1 MSANVGIDLGTKVEA
16 RQKLESQQQENSTVK
31 KVADQDARMSDIR

>member
-1 MSANVGIDLGTKVEA
+1 MTVNIGIDLGIKVEA

-31 KVADQDARMSDIR
+31 KVVDQDAHISDIG